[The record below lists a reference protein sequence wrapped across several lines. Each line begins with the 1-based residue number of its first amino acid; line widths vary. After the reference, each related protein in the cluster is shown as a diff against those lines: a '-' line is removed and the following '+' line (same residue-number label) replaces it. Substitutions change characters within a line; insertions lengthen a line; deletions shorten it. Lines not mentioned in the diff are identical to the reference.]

1 MGGTGICIGRGSLL
15 EGNVEGN
22 KKGGEPLSRQIGDL
36 MGKIYDDPLFDRKA
50 GTENGIVNCLIYN
63 VGAGGINMGGGN
75 RTTLEHGNNYVEIV
89 GFILLIELRNPI
101 VRVYGWMELEIEYQ
115 NVIFM
120 MRLVWL
126 FYSMEMTIL

>member
-1 MGGTGICIGRGSLL
+1 
-15 EGNVEGN
+15 
-22 KKGGEPLSRQIGDL
+22 
-36 MGKIYDDPLFDRKA
+36 
-50 GTENGIVNCLIYN
+50 
-63 VGAGGINMGGGN
+63 MGGGN

-89 GFILLIELRNPI
+89 EFILLTELRSPI